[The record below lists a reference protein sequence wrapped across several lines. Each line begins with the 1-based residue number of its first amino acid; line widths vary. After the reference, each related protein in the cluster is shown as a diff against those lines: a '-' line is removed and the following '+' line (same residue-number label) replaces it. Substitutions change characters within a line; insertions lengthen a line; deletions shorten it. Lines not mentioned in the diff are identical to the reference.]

1 MLQIYIMKR
10 IVKYPA
16 LLILSITFLYAACDD
31 GITPPPYDGPWEKV
45 PVPDALSSWPYSISF
60 TAPDDGWVAC
70 YGAVGHY
77 DGEKWEV
84 IKNFNTTDKEY
95 FLLKIIT
102 ISRTD
107 IWIGG
112 QVTRLRGD
120 SNGVII
126 HYDGEDWEITELPEM
141 LTVRALW
148 FFPDGTGWGGGS
160 YGFLYYD
167 GTSWELFESSGTVNG
182 FYFLSKNEGWAS
194 SLAYIYQWDG
204 VEWTEVLKAEGDTWL
219 YDIDFAAPDDGW
231 AGGYHRMYHYDGTEW
246 KRYEP
251 LYRKDFDAINFLNE
265 RFGWGINGKT
275 YYYDGSTWTEYD
287 DGYGYS
293 KYDVFCVS
301 ERDVW
306 IASSGGYFLHFS
318 GFLK

>member
-1 MLQIYIMKR
+1 MKR

-16 LLILSITFLYAACDD
+16 LLILFITFLYAACDN

-95 FLLKIIT
+95 FLLRIIT

-112 QVTRLRGD
+112 QVTHLRGD

-126 HYDGEDWEITELPEM
+126 HYDGKNWAMTELPEM

-148 FFPDGTGWGGGS
+148 FFGDGTGWGGGS

-167 GTSWELFESSGTVNG
+167 GTSWELVEPSGTVNG
-182 FYFLSKNEGWAS
+182 FFSFRKTKVGP
-194 SLAYIYQWDG
+194 
-204 VEWTEVLKAEGDTWL
+204 VL
-219 YDIDFAAPDDGW
+219 
-231 AGGYHRMYHYDGTEW
+231 
-246 KRYEP
+246 
-251 LYRKDFDAINFLNE
+251 
-265 RFGWGINGKT
+265 
-275 YYYDGSTWTEYD
+275 
-287 DGYGYS
+287 
-293 KYDVFCVS
+293 
-301 ERDVW
+301 
-306 IASSGGYFLHFS
+306 
-318 GFLK
+318 